1 MDPFKDVMY
10 RAFNQELEKIALGTA
25 GKLTAGAVLGVGALE
40 GGRRVLRMKR
50 LADAESEDIRIHNLA
65 ANAQRAQM
73 ELEMRQ
79 KLRGAAYSNPY
90 GGGM

>member
-1 MDPFKDVMY
+1 
-10 RAFNQELEKIALGTA
+10 
-25 GKLTAGAVLGVGALE
+25 
-40 GGRRVLRMKR
+40 MKR